1 MSFILLTSSR
11 CGLRTNASFRPY
23 RIKLEKFSLLL
34 TCAGAQRYQFK
45 HSCGVPYVCSLAT
58 TEQTVAKPSV
68 PRYVT
73 IQS

>member
-23 RIKLEKFSLLL
+23 RIKLENLIYYLP
-34 TCAGAQRYQFK
+34 AQVRSVYPFK